1 MFPLIYVMIGII
13 FIQII
18 FPILSSLSDL
28 VLTWLEVK
36 KLKLTA
42 QAQKINQKLAL
53 EEMPPA
59 HQIGFIYT
67 EPEEE
72 DDEDD

>member
-36 KLKLTA
+36 KLKLT
-42 QAQKINQKLAL
+42 
-53 EEMPPA
+53 E
-59 HQIGFIYT
+59 
-67 EPEEE
+67 
-72 DDEDD
+72 